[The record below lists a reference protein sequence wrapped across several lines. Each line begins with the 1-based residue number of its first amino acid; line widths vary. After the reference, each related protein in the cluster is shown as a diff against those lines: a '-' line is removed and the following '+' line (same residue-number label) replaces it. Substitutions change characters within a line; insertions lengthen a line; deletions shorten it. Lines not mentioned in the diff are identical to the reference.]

1 LPESS
6 RTRPESPATHR
17 DHFVIILARPQGYM
31 AGALA
36 RAGNSPDSMHGT
48 GALASEGIGPASH
61 EADDRKGKKM
71 ANDRLRAKVAAEL
84 GWDPKVDSTDITVSA
99 EGGMVTLHG
108 AVASC
113 RQKREADNAARRV
126 YGVTGI
132 SNYLEVHIPGRDRRA
147 DADVR
152 ADVRQALLLNCLI
165 PATVQA
171 RVEAGLVT
179 LSGVAAWQFQRD
191 EAELACVAVPG
202 VTGVDVAIS
211 LHPALSDGDIQQAIS
226 AAFARSA
233 RLDRF
238 ELSVDNPLPG
248 LVVLSGTVSSWA
260 EHDAAVAVA
269 WSAPGITDV
278 DDRIVVAY

>member
-1 LPESS
+1 
-6 RTRPESPATHR
+6 
-17 DHFVIILARPQGYM
+17 M
-31 AGALA
+31 
-36 RAGNSPDSMHGT
+36 M
-48 GALASEGIGPASH
+48 
-61 EADDRKGKKM
+61 
-71 ANDRLRAKVAAEL
+71 NDRLRAQVAAEL
-84 GWDPKVDSTDITVSA
+84 TWDPRVDSTDITVSA

-108 AVASC
+108 TVASC
-113 RQKREADNAARRV
+113 RQKREADNATRRV
-126 YGVTGI
+126 HGVTGI
-132 SNYLEVHIPGRDRRA
+132 SNYLEVHTPDRDRRA
-147 DADVR
+147 DAVVR

-165 PATVQA
+165 PATVEA
-171 RVEAGLVT
+171 RVEAGFVT

-191 EAELACVAVPG
+191 EAELACAAVPG

-211 LHPALSDGDIQQAIS
+211 LHPAPDGGDGIQQAIS
-226 AAFARSA
+226 AALRRSA

-238 ELSVDNPLPG
+238 QLSVDCPLPG